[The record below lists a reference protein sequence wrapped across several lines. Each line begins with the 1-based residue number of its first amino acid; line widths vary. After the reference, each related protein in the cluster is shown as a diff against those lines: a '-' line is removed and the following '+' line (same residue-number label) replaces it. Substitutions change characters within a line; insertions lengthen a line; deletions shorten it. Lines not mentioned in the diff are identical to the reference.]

1 MIDGSNP
8 MDLFRQLIKQIIF
21 NTKIQLKNLVLR
33 LFINEPTA
41 EAAAKL
47 QDYLIFG
54 LLVLIGKSK
63 EALVKEKEKE

>member
-1 MIDGSNP
+1 

-63 EALVKEKEKE
+63 EALVKEEEKE

>member
-63 EALVKEKEKE
+63 EALVKEEEKE

>member
-1 MIDGSNP
+1 MSDGSNP

-63 EALVKEKEKE
+63 EALVKEEEKE